1 MKILE
6 KFNKRPQKEFI
17 MTYPPFEEMGDSI
30 YSHSLRDSLKFA
42 PIGGSVWKNF
52 DYLTKMTTLRT
63 VKSVITEIYFTKSI
77 IPEAYENNSIA

>member
-1 MKILE
+1 
-6 KFNKRPQKEFI
+6 

-30 YSHSLRDSLKFA
+30 YSHSLRDSLKSS

-77 IPEAYENNSIA
+77 IPEAYENNPLLKY